1 MKKLAALLLMGVAA
15 SLAGGDTSEQLLFKV
30 LETARRGTPG
40 NVLISPFGIRQCYG
54 MVSLGAGP
62 VTGAELK
69 KVLGLEPAGLPAM
82 LKKVQSL
89 RQAKAE
95 TKFSSFNTVT
105 VDKRYTLK
113 PAFRTAVEK
122 QCEGTVLQA
131 DLKKAAESA
140 AMLNKLIAKQSNGL
154 FTNAF
159 DKADLKNEPAVVL
172 LNVLYF
178 KARWAMTFR
187 KEGTEK
193 RPFTLAGGRKKEVDM
208 MQAKWFVPYYNDGKV
223 HGIVLD
229 YKDRRFKMFFL
240 MPVDAKTPVSA
251 VTALLAEKGVPAL
264 MEKATQ
270 ENKTSIRIPKLEL
283 RSSLDLVELLRK
295 AGMTALFD
303 PDRGDLVNMVERF
316 PLYIGKSKQVVK
328 LTLDENGT
336 EAAAA
341 TYAIGMVGAAFGP
354 PPKTNTF
361 HADRPFVLVLTD
373 TETQTTLL
381 SAVVMEP

>member
-1 MKKLAALLLMGVAA
+1 MKKLAALLLMGAAA
-15 SLAGGDTSEQLLFKV
+15 SLVGGETSEQLLFKV
-30 LETARRGTPG
+30 LETARRGKPE

-54 MVSLGAGP
+54 MISPGAGS
-62 VTGAELK
+62 VTGGELK

-82 LKKVQSL
+82 LKTVQSL

-95 TKFSSFNTVT
+95 TTFSSFNTVV
-105 VDKRYTLK
+105 VDKRYKLK
-113 PAFRTAVEK
+113 PAYRTAVEK

-140 AMLNKLIAKQSNGL
+140 DMLNKLIAKQSSGL

-159 DKADLKNEPAVVL
+159 DKADLKNDPAVVL

-193 RPFTLAGGRKKEVDM
+193 RPFTLADGRKKEVEM
-208 MQAKWFVPYYNDGKV
+208 MHAKWFVPYYNDGKV
-223 HGIVLD
+223 HGIALD

-240 MPVDAKTPVSA
+240 MPVDAKTPLSA
-251 VTALLAEKGVPAL
+251 VTELLASQGVPAL
-264 MEKATQ
+264 MAKATQ
-270 ENKTSIRIPKLEL
+270 ENKTAIRLPKLEL
-283 RSSLDLVELLRK
+283 RSTADLVELLKK

-303 PDRGDLVNMVERF
+303 PNRGDLVNIVERF

-373 TETQTTLL
+373 AETQTVLL

>member
-1 MKKLAALLLMGVAA
+1 MKKLAALLFMGVAA
-15 SLAGGDTSEQLLFKV
+15 SLAGGATSEQLLFKV
-30 LETARRGTPG
+30 LETARRNGPG

-54 MVSLGAGP
+54 MISPGAGP
-62 VTGAELK
+62 VTGADLK
-69 KVLGLEPAGLPAM
+69 KVLGLEPAGLPDM
-82 LKKVQSL
+82 LKKVRSL

-95 TKFSSFNTVT
+95 TKFSSFNTVV

-113 PAFRTAVEK
+113 PAYRTAVEK
-122 QCEGTVLQA
+122 QCEGTIRQA

-140 AMLNKLIAKQSNGL
+140 EMLNKLIAQQSNGL

-178 KARWAMTFR
+178 KARWAMTFK

-193 RPFTLAGGRKKEVDM
+193 RPFTLADGKKKEVDM
-208 MQAKWFVPYYNDGKV
+208 MHAKWFVPYYNDGKV

-240 MPVDAKTPVSA
+240 MPVDAKTPLSA
-251 VTALLAEKGVPAL
+251 VTELLASQGVPAL
-264 MEKATQ
+264 MAKATQ
-270 ENKTSIRIPKLEL
+270 ERKTAIRLPKLKL
-283 RSSLDLVELLRK
+283 QCSVDLVELLRK
-295 AGMTALFD
+295 AGMTAIFD
-303 PDRGDLVNMVERF
+303 PDRGAIVNMVERF

-373 TETQTTLL
+373 TETQTDLL